1 MTITRGE
8 DYNKDEFWKYVLLG
22 ISKTVIILFQDI
34 EESIRYRKYHFATF
48 VWLWIFV
55 SYFEG
60 EHKFRVLEIDPK
72 EKYIVQYITNIQVW
86 VIILFIIQIKWE
98 DTGISVT
105 LCL

>member
-48 VWLWIFV
+48 VWL
-55 SYFEG
+55 
-60 EHKFRVLEIDPK
+60 
-72 EKYIVQYITNIQVW
+72 
-86 VIILFIIQIKWE
+86 
-98 DTGISVT
+98 
-105 LCL
+105 